1 MSKIIISIFILII
14 VLYSQVIKLNAND
27 NTYINSSNIIYN
39 EKENIIELSENSKI
53 NFNDINILIDKGVID
68 YNKNSFEV
76 YGNFYLYEEL
86 NILSGNNLKGDNSLK
101 FFTATD
107 VNYIYNN
114 DLKIDSTSVER
125 KDNDIFFYDNFLTP
139 CELDGFFDCPTWSL
153 RIDKTKYAIEEDQFI
168 HYDSF
173 LQIADYK
180 IFYLP
185 YLSHYGKKAPRKK
198 GFLTP
203 TIEFAL
209 KGDTSIKT
217 PYYFPLNV
225 SSDILI
231 SPKISFD
238 TNFQIYEN
246 YEQLTIFNKKTSG
259 GKINSEIFNEFKQK
273 DSHLYSSIKFNVNHT
288 IDSNNYFELKTLFT
302 NSISNTR
309 SNNENPITFE
319 DLFIK
324 THSYNFFTKND
335 YLTLSIKSVT
345 AFDEVDFNKIPVY
358 PSLKYHNVISINDH
372 LYLTNQYDLNIGIR
386 NDSDQDA
393 ASYKEL
399 HNLNNIFHSTIN
411 LSNFNIKNK
420 IILNSQINSIK
431 FNNDENLDQENFKS
445 NLSIS
450 SNLLFDINSFQKIRT
465 KFIISEEMT
474 KVGKLNS
481 NDNSRSFTFNYYNM
495 FQEKRIFGTDSQD
508 NSKRLVYG
516 LENKLNIK
524 NSLIKLNIGQ
534 TYDFDLDNYYL
545 SNINQTDNF
554 SDIAIDAEIKIN
566 NLNLHY
572 NLRVDEERLSSIE
585 ESYSLEISKDN
596 NFLIDLRYNETSKNA
611 FKDLSSDNKS
621 LKINLE
627 KKINDH
633 FSLLY
638 ANDLDLKNNYSP
650 YRQSLGLILN
660 DECSELF
667 INYRKTSYN
676 DNFNTS
682 PEEIISISYKMD
694 YLGFF
699 GYEQKTNLF
708 FSEPGAVDYGL

>member
-246 YEQLTIFNKKTSG
+246 F
-259 GKINSEIFNEFKQK
+259 
-273 DSHLYSSIKFNVNHT
+273 
-288 IDSNNYFELKTLFT
+288 LK
-302 NSISNTR
+302 
-309 SNNENPITFE
+309 
-319 DLFIK
+319 
-324 THSYNFFTKND
+324 
-335 YLTLSIKSVT
+335 
-345 AFDEVDFNKIPVY
+345 
-358 PSLKYHNVISINDH
+358 
-372 LYLTNQYDLNIGIR
+372 
-386 NDSDQDA
+386 
-393 ASYKEL
+393 
-399 HNLNNIFHSTIN
+399 
-411 LSNFNIKNK
+411 
-420 IILNSQINSIK
+420 
-431 FNNDENLDQENFKS
+431 
-445 NLSIS
+445 
-450 SNLLFDINSFQKIRT
+450 
-465 KFIISEEMT
+465 
-474 KVGKLNS
+474 
-481 NDNSRSFTFNYYNM
+481 
-495 FQEKRIFGTDSQD
+495 
-508 NSKRLVYG
+508 
-516 LENKLNIK
+516 
-524 NSLIKLNIGQ
+524 
-534 TYDFDLDNYYL
+534 
-545 SNINQTDNF
+545 
-554 SDIAIDAEIKIN
+554 
-566 NLNLHY
+566 
-572 NLRVDEERLSSIE
+572 
-585 ESYSLEISKDN
+585 
-596 NFLIDLRYNETSKNA
+596 
-611 FKDLSSDNKS
+611 
-621 LKINLE
+621 
-627 KKINDH
+627 
-633 FSLLY
+633 
-638 ANDLDLKNNYSP
+638 
-650 YRQSLGLILN
+650 
-660 DECSELF
+660 
-667 INYRKTSYN
+667 
-676 DNFNTS
+676 
-682 PEEIISISYKMD
+682 
-694 YLGFF
+694 
-699 GYEQKTNLF
+699 F
-708 FSEPGAVDYGL
+708 FSSM